1 MVTMSQEAQAT
12 LSQPQK
18 FRDTTCFEQLGADKA
33 ALPGFQQLQALP
45 IVHSSQVSLCGLLQC
60 LGWSELH
67 PVAHGLCMPGGRGWG
82 GHG

>member
-1 MVTMSQEAQAT
+1 MVTVSQEEHAT
-12 LSQPQK
+12 STGY
-18 FRDTTCFEQLGADKA
+18 FSSTLGADKA

-60 LGWSELH
+60 LGWWGELN